1 MMARSCRRFARAIA
15 LLVTLGAVAA
25 PTCRAAAESLPRS
38 VLVFDQSDTNSPW
51 GLAFRSAFRSEISRS
66 SKTPV
71 AIYSEVLEL
80 GRFNSPQHQQLLRSF
95 LREKYRDRPI
105 GVIAVHGATAL
116 DVFMR
121 LRDDLWPSVPVVFA
135 FVDPQTL
142 ARFDLP
148 SDMTGTTHRLTL
160 RNVLDA
166 ARMLVPNLKRLALVG
181 TRYDKD
187 PFRRHMTQEFA
198 SLAGEVEFIDLL
210 DLPLTEAAKQV
221 AALPDDAAVYYSSL
235 YAVGAETTPILADV
249 VPLLSQ
255 ATNRPL
261 VTDNPYHIGVGS
273 TGGNVV
279 VAEPMGEETARRALR
294 ILDGEPASRMAI
306 SGGNFTRPIFDWRQ
320 LRRFDISEASLPAGS
335 EVRFR
340 SPTMWEQYRWQVIG
354 VTAAV
359 AIQSL
364 LIAGLLIERRRRQ
377 LAEID
382 SRNRILQV
390 AHLNRTATAGVM
402 SASIAHELNQ
412 PLGAILLNTE
422 TVDLLLQQDEVDR
435 KQIEEIIAEIRRDD
449 QRAASIIKGLAG
461 FLKKKGDIELQL
473 IDLND
478 ALKGALKILEPVA
491 TRRGI
496 SLNTELAAAALPVR
510 VDPVHLQQ
518 VVLNLAINAMDAM
531 HDARGAR
538 GIAIQTSRSTASEA
552 TVLVSDDGP
561 GIPADKLS
569 SIFETFYTTKTQGSG
584 LGLSIARTIVELYGG
599 KIRAENRPGGG
610 ATFTFTLPLAGSTA
624 A

>member
-1 MMARSCRRFARAIA
+1 
-15 LLVTLGAVAA
+15 
-25 PTCRAAAESLPRS
+25 
-38 VLVFDQSDTNSPW
+38 
-51 GLAFRSAFRSEISRS
+51 
-66 SKTPV
+66 
-71 AIYSEVLEL
+71 
-80 GRFNSPQHQQLLRSF
+80 
-95 LREKYRDRPI
+95 
-105 GVIAVHGATAL
+105 
-116 DVFMR
+116 
-121 LRDDLWPSVPVVFA
+121 
-135 FVDPQTL
+135 
-142 ARFDLP
+142 
-148 SDMTGTTHRLTL
+148 
-160 RNVLDA
+160 
-166 ARMLVPNLKRLALVG
+166 
-181 TRYDKD
+181 
-187 PFRRHMTQEFA
+187 
-198 SLAGEVEFIDLL
+198 
-210 DLPLTEAAKQV
+210 
-221 AALPDDAAVYYSSL
+221 
-235 YAVGAETTPILADV
+235 
-249 VPLLSQ
+249 
-255 ATNRPL
+255 
-261 VTDNPYHIGVGS
+261 
-273 TGGNVV
+273 
-279 VAEPMGEETARRALR
+279 
-294 ILDGEPASRMAI
+294 
-306 SGGNFTRPIFDWRQ
+306 
-320 LRRFDISEASLPAGS
+320 
-335 EVRFR
+335 
-340 SPTMWEQYRWQVIG
+340 MWEQYRWQVIG

-461 FLKKKGDIELQL
+461 FLKKKGDIERQL

-478 ALKGALKILEPVA
+478 ALKGALKIVEPVA

-552 TVLVSDDGP
+552 TVRVSDDGP

-610 ATFTFTLPLAGSTA
+610 ATFTFTLLLVGSTA

>member
-15 LLVTLGAVAA
+15 LLVTLGAAAA
-25 PTCRAAAESLPRS
+25 PPCQAAAEALPRS

-80 GRFNSPQHQQLLRSF
+80 GRFNSPQHRQLLRSF

-116 DVFMR
+116 DVFMH
-121 LRDDLWPSVPVVFA
+121 LRDELWPSVPVVFA

-187 PFRRHMTQEFA
+187 PFRRHMTQELA

-210 DLPLTEAAKQV
+210 DLPLTEAAQRV

-235 YAVGAETTPILADV
+235 YAVGADTTPILADV

-294 ILDGEPASRMAI
+294 ILDGEPASRMPI

-552 TVLVSDDGP
+552 TVRVSDDGP

-599 KIRAENRPGGG
+599 KIRAENRSGGG
-610 ATFTFTLPLAGSTA
+610 ATFTFTLPLVGNTA

>member
-15 LLVTLGAVAA
+15 LLVTIGAAAA
-25 PTCRAAAESLPRS
+25 PPCEADAESLPRS
-38 VLVFDQSDTNSPW
+38 VLVFDQSDTSSPW

-80 GRFNSPQHQQLLRSF
+80 GRFNSLQHQQLLRSF

-121 LRDDLWPSVPVVFA
+121 LRDELWPSVPVVFA

-187 PFRRHMTQEFA
+187 PFRPHMTQELA

-478 ALKGALKILEPVA
+478 ALKGALKIVEPVA

-552 TVLVSDDGP
+552 TVRVSDDGP